1 MTLPKS
7 ELDDVDLTLM
17 DLLQKDG
24 RLSNA
29 KLAEQVSLSETPCWR
44 RLKRLEADGYIS
56 GYRAALNRKKLGFGV
71 LAFVQ
76 IGFGNHTGDA
86 PLRFE
91 TMLQSIPEVL
101 SCHNLTGECDYLL
114 QVVATDLEAFG
125 VFVRDVL
132 RELPGVSSIRSS
144 LSLREVKESGRL
156 PLGRGGVTAPAS
168 PDSLAC
174 PRRR

>member
-1 MTLPKS
+1 
-7 ELDDVDLTLM
+7 M
-17 DLLQKDG
+17 DLLQQDG

-44 RLKRLEADGYIS
+44 RLKRLEGEGYIE
-56 GYRAALNRKKLGFGV
+56 GYRAVLNRKKLGYGV

-76 IGFGNHTGDA
+76 VGFGSHTGDA

-91 TMLQSIPEVL
+91 EMLQAIPQVL

-114 QVVATDLEAFG
+114 QVVAEDLEAFG

-144 LSLREVKESGRL
+144 LSLREVKTPSRL
-156 PLGRGGVTAPAS
+156 PLRAS
-168 PDSLAC
+168 EA
-174 PRRR
+174 

>member
-1 MTLPKS
+1 MNLPKS
-7 ELDDVDLTLM
+7 DLDDVDFTLM
-17 DLLQKDG
+17 ALLQKDG

-29 KLAEQVSLSETPCWR
+29 KLAEQVALSETPCWR
-44 RLKRLEADGYIS
+44 RLKRLEADGYIE
-56 GYRAALNRKKLGFGV
+56 GYQAVLSRKKLGYGV

-76 IGFGNHTGDA
+76 IGFGSHIGEA

-91 TMLQSIPEVL
+91 ERVQAIPEVL

-114 QVVATDLEAFG
+114 QVVAEDLEAFG

-144 LSLREVKESGRL
+144 LSLREVKMSGRL
-156 PLGRGGVTAPAS
+156 PVGPEA
-168 PDSLAC
+168 
-174 PRRR
+174 RR